1 LNKKQKESNH
11 ESFGIMILTKKTL
24 LKEITLMTIITLLDT
39 LVNALMDAEENFLD
53 NPSDFYSLE
62 KSVKSSTEAFAAD
75 FLGKVLTSINEQ
87 ICKSSWRDGKYNIQR
102 TDTRTLISSVGDVT
116 FDCTYFKSVSD
127 GRYTYLLENMIGLSK
142 NEKFTEEAEV
152 VLLTE
157 ALKTSYKEATLV
169 LPSKQQITKTTVMNK
184 VHQIAEDV
192 PYKEPEEKKQ
202 VEYLFIEADEDHIAE
217 QHGDGTT
224 AKENHSF
231 ISKLVYVYECKQDV
245 AGSSTRKELMNR
257 FYFGGL
263 YQGNDGNKKLW
274 KNVQEYIDKTYDTEK
289 LKRIFVSGD
298 GAAWIKSGADY
309 LDKALFCADKFHLMK
324 YINQAA
330 AQMLDERDIAKDELW
345 HVLYSKKPKARERF
359 EEYTNRMLCYAKNP
373 EKVENLRTYV
383 LGNWAAIRRTLR
395 NKLVNGCSAESH
407 VSHVLSDR
415 MSSRPM
421 GWSQTG
427 ADRMSKLRC
436 YECNYG
442 REGIINL
449 VRYSREQKI
458 LKATGTDNISVKE
471 VPLREITA
479 EHYDQARS
487 YIDRLQVHV
496 PGMTS
501 RKTASIRTQLW
512 LI

>member
-1 LNKKQKESNH
+1 
-11 ESFGIMILTKKTL
+11 MISTKKTL

-39 LVNALMDAEENFLD
+39 LVNALIDAEEKFLD
-53 NPSDFYSLE
+53 NPGDFYSLE
-62 KSVKSSTEAFAAD
+62 KSVKSSTEAFAAG

-87 ICKSSWRDGKYNIQR
+87 ICRSSWRDGKYNIQR

-116 FDCTYFKSVSD
+116 FDCTYFRRLPD
-127 GRYTYLLENMIGLSK
+127 GGYTYLLENMIGLSK

-152 VLLTE
+152 ELLTE
-157 ALKTSYKEATLV
+157 ALKTSYKEASLV
-169 LPSKQQITKTTVMNK
+169 LPSKQKITKTTVMNK
-184 VHQIAEDV
+184 VHQIAEDI
-192 PYKEPEEKKQ
+192 PYSEPEEKKQ

-217 QHGDGTT
+217 QHGDGTES
-224 AKENHSF
+224 KDNRSF

-245 AGSSTRKELMNR
+245 PGSAARKELINS

-263 YQGNDGNKKLW
+263 YPGKDGNEKLW

-298 GAAWIKSGADY
+298 GAAWIKNGADY

-330 AQMLDERDIAKDELW
+330 AQMMDEKDIVKDELW
-345 HVLYSKKPKARERF
+345 HILYSKKPKAKERF
-359 EEYTNRMLCYAKNP
+359 EEYTKRILCSAKNP
-373 EKVENLRTYV
+373 EKVENLRSYV
-383 LGNWAAIRRTLR
+383 LGNWAAVRRTLR

-436 YECNYG
+436 YERNYG
-442 REGIINL
+442 RDGIINL
-449 VRYSREQKI
+449 VRYSREQKQ
-458 LKATGTDNISVKE
+458 LKVKGTDNVPAKE
-471 VPLREITA
+471 VSLREIRA
-479 EHYDQARS
+479 EHYDQAKS
-487 YIDRLQVHV
+487 YIERLQAHV
-496 PGMTS
+496 PGLTS
-501 RKTASIRTQLW
+501 RKTASIRTQLR
-512 LI
+512 LM

>member
-1 LNKKQKESNH
+1 
-11 ESFGIMILTKKTL
+11 
-24 LKEITLMTIITLLDT
+24 
-39 LVNALMDAEENFLD
+39 
-53 NPSDFYSLE
+53 
-62 KSVKSSTEAFAAD
+62 
-75 FLGKVLTSINEQ
+75 
-87 ICKSSWRDGKYNIQR
+87 
-102 TDTRTLISSVGDVT
+102 
-116 FDCTYFKSVSD
+116 
-127 GRYTYLLENMIGLSK
+127 
-142 NEKFTEEAEV
+142 
-152 VLLTE
+152 
-157 ALKTSYKEATLV
+157 
-169 LPSKQQITKTTVMNK
+169 
-184 VHQIAEDV
+184 
-192 PYKEPEEKKQ
+192 
-202 VEYLFIEADEDHIAE
+202 
-217 QHGDGTT
+217 
-224 AKENHSF
+224 
-231 ISKLVYVYECKQDV
+231 
-245 AGSSTRKELMNR
+245 
-257 FYFGGL
+257 
-263 YQGNDGNKKLW
+263 
-274 KNVQEYIDKTYDTEK
+274 
-289 LKRIFVSGD
+289 
-298 GAAWIKSGADY
+298 
-309 LDKALFCADKFHLMK
+309 
-324 YINQAA
+324 
-330 AQMLDERDIAKDELW
+330 
-345 HVLYSKKPKARERF
+345 LYSKKPKARERF

>member
-1 LNKKQKESNH
+1 
-11 ESFGIMILTKKTL
+11 MISAKKTI

-39 LVNALMDAEENFLD
+39 LVNALIDAEEKFLD
-53 NPSDFYSLE
+53 NPCDFYSLE

-87 ICKSSWRDGKYNIQR
+87 ICRSSWRNGRYNIQR
-102 TDTRTLISSVGDVT
+102 TDARTLISSVGDVT
-116 FDCTYFKSVSD
+116 FDCTYFKRLSD
-127 GRYTYLLENMIGLSK
+127 GAYTYLLENMIGLSK

-152 VLLTE
+152 ELLTE
-157 ALKTSYKEATLV
+157 ALKTSYKEASLV

-184 VHQIAEDV
+184 VHQIAEDI
-192 PYKEPEEKKQ
+192 PYNEPDEKKQ

-217 QHGDGTT
+217 QHGDGTE
-224 AKENHSF
+224 AKDNRSF

-245 AGSSTRKELMNR
+245 AGCVARKELINS

-263 YQGNDGNKKLW
+263 YPGKDGNKKLW
-274 KNVQEYIDKTYDTEK
+274 KNVQEYIDKTYDTEN
-289 LKRIFVSGD
+289 LKRIFISGD

-309 LDKALFCADKFHLMK
+309 LDNALFCADKFHLMK

-330 AQMLDERDIAKDELW
+330 AQMLDEKDIAKDELW
-345 HVLYSKKPKARERF
+345 HVLYSKKPKAKERF
-359 EEYTNRMLCYAKNP
+359 DEYTNRMLWSAKNP
-373 EKVENLRTYV
+373 EKVENLRSYV
-383 LGNWAAIRRTLR
+383 LGNWAAVRRTLR

-415 MSSRPM
+415 LSSRPM

-436 YECNYG
+436 YERNYG
-442 REGIINL
+442 RDGIINL
-449 VRYSREQKI
+449 VRYSREQKM
-458 LKATGTDNISVKE
+458 LKATGTDNVPVKE
-471 VPLREITA
+471 VSLREIRA
-479 EHYDQARS
+479 EHYDQAKS
-487 YIDRLQVHV
+487 YIDRLQAHI

-501 RKTASIRTQLW
+501 RKIAAIRTQLW
-512 LI
+512 LM